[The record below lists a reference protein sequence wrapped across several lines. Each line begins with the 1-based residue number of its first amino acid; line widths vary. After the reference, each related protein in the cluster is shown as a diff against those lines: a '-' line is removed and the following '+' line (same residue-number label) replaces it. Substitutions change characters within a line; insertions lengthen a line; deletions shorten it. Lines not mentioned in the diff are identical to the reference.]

1 MRIEELKTGFWGYK
15 KFSVYQYIADLEKS
29 FSAKL
34 LEKDQESHELL
45 EKERVRVHQLEGEL
59 HALQE
64 KYDAQEKEQTLIAA
78 TLLEAQRHAE
88 LLKEQSE
95 ERERAARQRL
105 KETLDQKDRELEQYD
120 ERIRQ
125 IRELVQSTLREMDDS
140 TRRLAEE
147 IGAVRVDAPCED
159 CSPICG
165 KPELAE

>member
-15 KFSVYQYIADLEKS
+15 KFSVYQYIADLEKT

-45 EKERVRVHQLEGEL
+45 EKERARVHQLEEEL

-105 KETLDQKDRELEQYD
+105 KETLAQKDRELEQYD

-147 IGAVRVDAPCED
+147 IGAVRAGAPCED
-159 CSPICG
+159 CSPICD
-165 KPELAE
+165 KPEVAE